1 MEFDAWL
8 VDQEM
13 TAPEV
18 VIEDGAG
25 AEEMMR
31 GDVPPVLPPAPP
43 VLPPAPPV
51 LPPAPP
57 VLPPAPPVLPPA
69 PPVLPPLAHCS
80 AQLEQPSVFNKSLM
94 MGAQL
99 IILFDLSFCAKASTT
114 ILTKS
119 QAPRT
124 KMKP

>member
-51 LPPAPP
+51 LPP
-57 VLPPAPPVLPPA
+57 
-69 PPVLPPLAHCS
+69 LAHCS
-80 AQLEQPSVFNKSLM
+80 DQLEQPSVFNKSLM

>member
-31 GDVPPVLPPAPP
+31 GDV
-43 VLPPAPPV
+43 
-51 LPPAPP
+51 PP

-99 IILFDLSFCAKASTT
+99 IILFDLSFCATT
-114 ILTKS
+114 PTEV
-119 QAPRT
+119 RER
-124 KMKP
+124 KPA